1 MILDTWRRQL
11 IESLSRYETGTI
23 KLPIQ
28 PTDRFQG
35 ILAFVQAV
43 ECGSFSVASR
53 QLGQSPSSVG
63 KAVARLEERLGVR
76 LFKRTT
82 RRMTLTDEGEAYHE
96 KCLRALAEL
105 DQAESALAERHL
117 TPTGRVRIALPVL
130 YGRICVLPVLNAL
143 AERHAALDLDML
155 FSNRTVDLVEQN
167 IDLAV
172 RIGRLEDSTS
182 HVARQLGEQ
191 ALRLC
196 AAPGYLERHGMP
208 SSREALGDHH
218 CIALLRGEAEEAWQF
233 SGDSSR
239 GKRQPGQARLRLSD
253 VAAVKDS
260 VLAGL
265 GLAQLPG
272 WFVEDDI
279 RAGRLVAVLPDAQPE
294 PLPIHVLW
302 SKTTRM
308 TARLRVTIDALVEH
322 LSR

>member
-1 MILDTWRRQL
+1 M
-11 IESLSRYETGTI
+11 
-23 KLPIQ
+23 Q

-130 YGRICVLPVLNAL
+130 YGRIRVLPVLNGL

-182 HVARQLGEQ
+182 QVARPLGEQ

-196 AAPGYLERHGMP
+196 AAPGYLDRRGTP

-233 SGDSSR
+233 SGDANR
-239 GKRQPGQARLRLSD
+239 GRRQPRQARLRLSD
-253 VAAVKDS
+253 VAAVKDA

-322 LSR
+322 LSPPRAAPDTGPGGQQAPGHG

>member
-1 MILDTWRRQL
+1 M
-11 IESLSRYETGTI
+11 
-23 KLPIQ
+23 PIP
-28 PTDRFQG
+28 PTDRFRG

-53 QLGQSPSSVG
+53 RMGQSPSSVG

-96 KCLRALAEL
+96 TCLRTLAEL
-105 DQAESALAERHL
+105 DRAESTLAERRQ

-130 YGRICVLPVLNAL
+130 YGRIRVLPVLNAL
-143 AERHAALDLDML
+143 AERHPALDLDVL
-155 FSNRTVDLVEQN
+155 FSGNTADLVEQN

-172 RIGRLEDSTS
+172 RIGRLEDSAS
-182 HVARQLGEQ
+182 HVARPLGEQ

-196 AAPGYLERHGMP
+196 AAPGYLDRHGTP
-208 SSREALGDHH
+208 SSREALDHH
-218 CIALLRGEAEEAWQF
+218 RRIALLRGDAEVAWQF
-233 SGDSSR
+233 SGDAGRSARQSR
-239 GKRQPGQARLRLSD
+239 HARLRLSD
-253 VAAVKDS
+253 VAAVKDAA
-260 VLAGL
+260 LAGL

-279 RAGRLVAVLPDAQPE
+279 RAGRLLAVLPDAQPA

-322 LSR
+322 LSHRHDAPDAGPEGARAGGRG

>member
-1 MILDTWRRQL
+1 M
-11 IESLSRYETGTI
+11 
-23 KLPIQ
+23 PIQ

-63 KAVARLEERLGVR
+63 KAVARLEGRLGVR

-130 YGRICVLPVLNAL
+130 YGRIRVLPVLNGL

-182 HVARQLGEQ
+182 QVARPLGEQ

-196 AAPGYLERHGMP
+196 AAPGYLDRYGTP
-208 SSREALGDHH
+208 SSRETLGDHH

-233 SGDSSR
+233 SGDANR
-239 GKRQPGQARLRLSD
+239 GKRQPWQARLRLSD
-253 VAAVKDS
+253 VAAVKDA

-322 LSR
+322 LSPPRAAPDTGPGGPQAPGHG

>member
-1 MILDTWRRQL
+1 M
-11 IESLSRYETGTI
+11 
-23 KLPIQ
+23 PIQ
-28 PTDRFQG
+28 PTDRFRG

-130 YGRICVLPVLNAL
+130 YGRIRVLPVLNAL

-182 HVARQLGEQ
+182 HIARQLGEQ

-196 AAPGYLERHGMP
+196 AAPGYLDRHGTP

-239 GKRQPGQARLRLSD
+239 GKRQPWRARLRLSD
-253 VAAVKDS
+253 VAAVRDA

-279 RAGRLVAVLPDAQPE
+279 RAGRLVVVLPDEQPE

-322 LSR
+322 LSPQRAAPDAGPSGPQAPGHD